1 MKPLKPLLKSLNDRK
16 LLHQARNFDEN
27 ALAEIYDRWSKLI
40 YRYAMRLLGD
50 QFLAEECVAETFSR
64 FLTALRNS
72 SGPED
77 HLQAYLFRIAHNWIT
92 DIYRKHAPIILPLTE
107 DMSGS
112 SESDPSRIVAEK
124 MDQQKVRVA
133 LACLTPDQRQVIT
146 LRFIEDWG
154 SNEIARS
161 MGKPVGA
168 IKALQHRGLAALR
181 QILLQEEEHSS

>member
-1 MKPLKPLLKSLNDRK
+1 MKPLKPLNDSK

-27 ALAEIYDRWSKLI
+27 ALAEIYDLWSKPI
-40 YRYAMRLLGD
+40 YRYSMRLLGD
-50 QFLAEECVAETFSR
+50 QNLAEECVSETFSR

-92 DIYRKHAPIILPLTE
+92 DIYRKHTPIILPLTE
-107 DMSGS
+107 DLSGS
-112 SESDPSRIVAEK
+112 RESEPSRIVAEK
-124 MDQQKVRVA
+124 MDQQNVRVA

-181 QILLQEEEHSS
+181 QILLQQEEHSS